1 VIAFSWR
8 QFRTQAVI
16 GGAGLV
22 VLGIILLVTGPH
34 LVSIYDTA
42 LAQCRASGG
51 ASSDCNNPVIST
63 YSKLQVLVTAL
74 VLIVPVLIGMFWG
87 APLIARELE
96 TGTFRLAWTQSVS
109 RMRWLLVKLGL
120 VGLASAAVGGLLS
133 LMVTWW
139 YSPIDKVNQDRF
151 GAAAF
156 GLHGFVP
163 AGYALFAFALGATTG
178 LIFRRTLPAMA
189 VTLVGFVVARLAVT
203 YWLRPHYMSPASL
216 TQKLSNANTGF
227 SFTGPIGSAGVA
239 SVTPQPPDLPNA
251 LVSGASI
258 VNSAGQSPTSA
269 VVKQACPSLVSGTGG
284 PPQPTSSHVTG
295 GGGIFHGSASVT
307 HVSVQAG
314 QALTQC
320 FSTLSTKYH
329 EVISYQPANRFWTFQ
344 TIETGLFV
352 VFALALAGVCAWWV
366 RHRIT

>member
-1 VIAFSWR
+1 MIAFSWR

-51 ASSDCNNPVIST
+51 ASSDCNNPVVST
-63 YSKLQVLVTAL
+63 YSKLQVLATAL

-139 YSPIDKVNQDRF
+139 YSPIDKVNQNRF

-156 GLHGFVP
+156 GRAWIRTGGIRVVRLRARCHHRAALPPHAPRHGRHARRLHR
-163 AGYALFAFALGATTG
+163 GA
-178 LIFRRTLPAMA
+178 
-189 VTLVGFVVARLAVT
+189 VRL
-203 YWLRPHYMSPASL
+203 
-216 TQKLSNANTGF
+216 
-227 SFTGPIGSAGVA
+227 
-239 SVTPQPPDLPNA
+239 
-251 LVSGASI
+251 
-258 VNSAGQSPTSA
+258 SPTG
-269 VVKQACPSLVSGTGG
+269 SGR
-284 PPQPTSSHVTG
+284 TS
-295 GGGIFHGSASVT
+295 
-307 HVSVQAG
+307 
-314 QALTQC
+314 
-320 FSTLSTKYH
+320 
-329 EVISYQPANRFWTFQ
+329 
-344 TIETGLFV
+344 
-352 VFALALAGVCAWWV
+352 
-366 RHRIT
+366 

>member
-1 VIAFSWR
+1 MIAFSWR

-22 VLGIILLVTGPH
+22 VLGVILLITGPH

-42 LAQCRASGG
+42 VAQCRASGG

-63 YSKLQVLVTAL
+63 YSKLQVLATAL

-120 VGLASAAVGGLLS
+120 VGLASAVVAGLLG

-139 YSPIDKVNQDRF
+139 YSPIDKVNQNRF
-151 GAAAF
+151 GTAAF

-178 LIFRRTLPAMA
+178 LLFRRTLPAMA
-189 VTLVGFVVARLAVT
+189 VTLVGFVVARWSVGF
-203 YWLRPHYMSPASL
+203 WIRPHFMTPVTKSFGIDPNGAL
-216 TQKLSNANTGF
+216 GF
-227 SFTGPIGSAGVA
+227 SESVAGGSLQFMAG
-239 SVTPQPPDLPNA
+239 PPDIPNA
-251 LVSGASI
+251 LIVSTGV
-258 VNSAGQSPTSA
+258 VNNAGQAPTSA
-269 VVKQACPSLVSGTGG
+269 FLQKACPNLPGVNG
-284 PPQPTSSHVTG
+284 PPSP
-295 GGGIFHGSASVT
+295 
-307 HVSVQAG
+307 VQGG
-314 QALTQC
+314 QAKAALSGNGQQAFQQC
-320 FSTLSTKYH
+320 ITTISSKFH
-329 EVISYQPANRFWTFQ
+329 EVATYQPANRFWVFQ
-344 TIETGLFV
+344 TYETLLFV
-352 VFALALAGVCAWWV
+352 VASAALAGLCVWWV
-366 RHRIT
+366 RRRLS

>member
-16 GGAGLV
+16 GGAGLA

-63 YSKLQVLVTAL
+63 YSKLQVLATAL
-74 VLIVPVLIGMFWG
+74 VLLVPVLIGMFWG
-87 APLIARELE
+87 APLVAREIE

-139 YSPIDKVNQDRF
+139 YSPIDKVNQNRF

-156 GLHGFVP
+156 GVHGFVP

-178 LIFRRTLPAMA
+178 LLFRRTLPAMA
-189 VTLVGFVVARLAVT
+189 TTLVGFVVARFAVA
-203 YWLRPHYMSPASL
+203 YWVRPHFMTPVTKAFGI
-216 TQKLSNANTGF
+216 TQNGGF
-227 SFTGPIGSAGVA
+227 GFTENPGSGLQFSVGPPGV
-239 SVTPQPPDLPNA
+239 PNA
-251 LVSGASI
+251 LIVSNGV
-258 VNSAGQSPTSA
+258 VNNAGQSPASA
-269 VVKQACPSLVSGTGG
+269 FLQKACPNLPGTTAPSPNVRGAQVRAAVPANG
-284 PPQPTSSHVTG
+284 Q
-295 GGGIFHGSASVT
+295 
-307 HVSVQAG
+307 QAF
-314 QALTQC
+314 QQC
-320 FSTLSTKYH
+320 ITNISTKYH
-329 EVISYQPANRFWTFQ
+329 QVVSYQPASRFWAFQ
-344 TIETGLFV
+344 TYETLLFV
-352 VFALALAGVCAWWV
+352 VASAALACLCVWWV
-366 RHRIT
+366 RRRLS

>member
-8 QFRTQAVI
+8 QFRTQAII

-42 LAQCRASGG
+42 VAQCRASGG

-63 YSKLQVLVTAL
+63 YSKLQVLADAL

-87 APLIARELE
+87 APLVARELE

-109 RMRWLLVKLGL
+109 RMRWLVVKLGL
-120 VGLASAAVGGLLS
+120 VGLASAAFGGLLS

-139 YSPIDKVNQDRF
+139 FSPIDKVNQDRF

-178 LIFRRTLPAMA
+178 LLFRRTLPAMA
-189 VTLVGFVVARLAVT
+189 VTFVGFVVARFTVA
-203 YWLRPHYMSPASL
+203 YWVRPHFMTPVTKAL
-216 TQKLSNANTGF
+216 GIGPNGGF
-227 SFTGPIGSAGVA
+227 GFIETPGGALQFT
-239 SVTPQPPDLPNA
+239 TNPPDIPNA
-251 LVSGASI
+251 LIVSNDV
-258 VNSAGQSPTSA
+258 VNNAGRSPSTA
-269 VVKQACPSLVSGTGG
+269 FLQRACPNLPGPNASPPAVQGG
-284 PPQPTSSHVTG
+284 PSH
-295 GGGIFHGSASVT
+295 AA
-307 HVSVQAG
+307 VSPSGQQAF
-314 QALTQC
+314 QQC
-320 FSTLSTKYH
+320 ITTISTKYH
-329 EVISYQPANRFWTFQ
+329 QVITYQPASRFWDFQ
-344 TIETGLFV
+344 TYETLLFV
-352 VFALALAGVCAWWV
+352 VASAALAGLCVWWA
-366 RHRIT
+366 RHRLS